1 MLCIIF
7 IFAQYWDKDL
17 MCVLETLHSRMWNDI
32 LENVKNGVQTLSQ
45 FVTGYEK
52 YMYVKHSFMCS
63 GK

>member
-1 MLCIIF
+1 
-7 IFAQYWDKDL
+7 